1 MFPKSFLQSWKHW
14 RRNTSACRKVLNFN
28 CSLLGNVQ
36 TEISP
41 TTTKTPK
48 TRHPFSHDY
57 IIHNSDLIAPHQT
70 DRQTGSESCS
80 ENNRP
85 SPDMSDGV
93 EKTKHVRWENNASFH
108 QVQLHGRDIKLRQRG
123 EWSSSSFGM
132 DFLLFL
138 FSYYYYFFPSLTGW
152 ESPLPIATIWMK
164 IWGRL

>member
-14 RRNTSACRKVLNFN
+14 HRNISACRKVLNFN

-70 DRQTGSESCS
+70 DRQVVNRVLKITGPAQICQTGLKGQS
-80 ENNRP
+80 
-85 SPDMSDGV
+85 MFAG
-93 EKTKHVRWENNASFH
+93 KTTPAF
-108 QVQLHGRDIKLRQRG
+108 IKFNYM
-123 EWSSSSFGM
+123 EETSSSDNEASEAARVLGWIF
-132 DFLLFL
+132 
-138 FSYYYYFFPSLTGW
+138 FFPFSLIIIIFFPHSLD
-152 ESPLPIATIWMK
+152 ERAHYQ
-164 IWGRL
+164 